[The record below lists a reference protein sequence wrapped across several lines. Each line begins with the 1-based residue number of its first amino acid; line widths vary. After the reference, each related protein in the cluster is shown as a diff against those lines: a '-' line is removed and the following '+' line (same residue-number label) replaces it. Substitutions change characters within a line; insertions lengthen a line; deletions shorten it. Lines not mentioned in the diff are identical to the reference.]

1 MSFKFDWS
9 RISANKE
16 LREQLREQIN
26 ATIQKAAAE
35 NENHSIRLRTLDFGT
50 EPPELQIAKIN
61 ELKCDKVHLVFA
73 FAYKGNASLSFDV
86 NLQVNPLV
94 SSRSRIG
101 HLNRTHMGILSS
113 HLPLH
118 ASIDITLSKFQ
129 IDGTIDLCITVPK
142 SSPTEMEEQ
151 IEYEEIYVTDD
162 NNILPSKDLP
172 KTLLTKS
179 REAFRKKIMESLKYT
194 NLEELTKL
202 KKPKIE
208 ENKKTQ
214 IKFTLLNEAFKNVK
228 INTTFDG
235 SNASIKIGNTIKKQL
250 RTNLKKIVG
259 KPQTFEFLLPNN
271 KNTNETPT
279 GQSSSSLKST
289 VKTPGVINTVTTPSS
304 NEDSVE
310 PSVELR

>member
-1 MSFKFDWS
+1 
-9 RISANKE
+9 
-16 LREQLREQIN
+16 
-26 ATIQKAAAE
+26 
-35 NENHSIRLRTLDFGT
+35 
-50 EPPELQIAKIN
+50 
-61 ELKCDKVHLVFA
+61 
-73 FAYKGNASLSFDV
+73 
-86 NLQVNPLV
+86 
-94 SSRSRIG
+94 
-101 HLNRTHMGILSS
+101 
-113 HLPLH
+113 
-118 ASIDITLSKFQ
+118 
-129 IDGTIDLCITVPK
+129 
-142 SSPTEMEEQ
+142 
-151 IEYEEIYVTDD
+151 
-162 NNILPSKDLP
+162 
-172 KTLLTKS
+172 
-179 REAFRKKIMESLKYT
+179 MESLKYT

-214 IKFTLLNEAFKNVK
+214 IMFTLLNEAFKNVK